1 MNYNEISFKIDL
13 AIKSI
18 DERIEQL
25 TNKLSHYSNILKEKN
40 LDNSKR
46 SRYELERN
54 NYYILTT
61 NDDIKKSQLFK
72 KRCQYYKEYLFYK
85 EKNDILNI
93 KRNEYNF
100 IKTLQD
106 EVIFYFDSKERQLK
120 QRAIIEKICDRE
132 QTSLLKIEELKK
144 DRNKNYNIFLNREFY
159 LDDEYIY
166 TLNYLNYDVNEV
178 MNITYKPKDKKKAS

>member
-178 MNITYKPKDKKKAS
+178 MNITYKQK

>member
-132 QTSLLKIEELKK
+132 QTSLVKIEQLKK
-144 DRNKNYNIFLNREFY
+144 DRDKKYNIFLKREFY
-159 LDDEYIY
+159 LEEEHLY
-166 TLNYLNYDVNEV
+166 TLDYLNYDVNEV
-178 MNITYKPKDKKKAS
+178 MNITYKPKERKKAS

>member
-18 DERIEQL
+18 DERIELL

>member
-40 LDNSKR
+40 LDNSQR

-61 NDDIKKSQLFK
+61 NDEIKKSQLFK

>member
-93 KRNEYNF
+93 NKNEYNF

-144 DRNKNYNIFLNREFY
+144 DQNKNYNIFLNREFY

-178 MNITYKPKDKKKAS
+178 MNITYKPKNKKKAS

>member
-178 MNITYKPKDKKKAS
+178 MNITYKPKNKKKAS

>member
-1 MNYNEISFKIDL
+1 MNYNEISFKIDG

-18 DERIEQL
+18 DERLEIL
-25 TNKLSHYSNILKEKN
+25 SNKLTHYSNILKEKN

-61 NDDIKKSQLFK
+61 NDKIKKCHLFK
-72 KRCQYYKEYLFYK
+72 KRCEYYQAYLYFK
-85 EKNDILNI
+85 EKDDILNI

-106 EVIFYFDSKERQLK
+106 EVILYFDSKERQLK

-132 QTSLLKIEELKK
+132 QTSLAKIEDLKK
-144 DRNKNYNIFLNREFY
+144 DRDKKYNIFLKREFY
-159 LDDEYIY
+159 LDDDRLY
-166 TLNYLNYDVNEV
+166 TLDYLNYDVNEV
-178 MNITYKPKDKKKAS
+178 MDIVYKPKEKKKAS